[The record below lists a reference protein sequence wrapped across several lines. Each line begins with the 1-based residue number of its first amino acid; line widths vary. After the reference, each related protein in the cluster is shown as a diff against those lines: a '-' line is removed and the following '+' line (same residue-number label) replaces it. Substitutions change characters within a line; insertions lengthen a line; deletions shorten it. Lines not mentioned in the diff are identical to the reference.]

1 MCGMD
6 EEDIDLLCAEMAL
19 GFVGPDLMVF
29 DPRAREDRLMA
40 ELELGPRFGVDSL
53 SFVHHWNG
61 AVCRTMCW
69 RNRENITGMVEAW
82 HGGPLT

>member
-1 MCGMD
+1 
-6 EEDIDLLCAEMAL
+6 MA
-19 GFVGPDLMVF
+19 
-29 DPRAREDRLMA
+29 
-40 ELELGPRFGVDSL
+40 ELGPRFGVDNL

-69 RNRENITGMVEAW
+69 RNRENITEMVEAW